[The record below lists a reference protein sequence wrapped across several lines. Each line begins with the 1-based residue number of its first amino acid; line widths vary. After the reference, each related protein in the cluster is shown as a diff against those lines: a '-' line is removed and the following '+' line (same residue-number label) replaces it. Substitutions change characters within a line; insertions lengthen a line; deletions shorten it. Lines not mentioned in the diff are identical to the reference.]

1 MSFLLTI
8 AGFFLPVALAD
19 TLSEAG
25 AGGSGVAAM
34 WSQICSTLPCIS
46 TGGVGGSGLIFA
58 VATAII
64 NFVFPLVSVIA
75 VCLVMYAGILIV
87 TSNGAE
93 DKVSEAKK
101 IILYAV
107 LGVALSLLTSAVM
120 NFLVYY
126 LGIILA

>member
-1 MSFLLTI
+1 MSLFSLLAGLLTQT
-8 AGFFLPVALAD
+8 ASAQ

-25 AGGSGVAAM
+25 AGGPGVSAM
-34 WSQICSTLPCIS
+34 WSMICSTLPCVS
-46 TGGVGGSGLIFA
+46 TAGMGGRGLIFA

-64 NFVFPLVSVIA
+64 DFVFPLISVIA

-93 DKVSEAKK
+93 EKVSEAKK

-107 LGVALSLLTSAVM
+107 LGVALSLLTTAVM
-120 NFLVYY
+120 SFLVYY
-126 LGIILA
+126 LGIILT